1 MKKVLIVDDEKEA
14 SSVFEAALKA
24 AGYDV
29 TVAQNGRSALNITKT
44 TKFDVILL
52 DQMMPDL
59 SGNEVLKA
67 LKAND
72 ATKSI
77 PVAMLSNFSHDEMIK
92 EALNAGAVDYILK
105 YQISVEDLVPKVK
118 KILGT

>member
-44 TKFDVILL
+44 TKFDIILL

-118 KILGT
+118 KILG